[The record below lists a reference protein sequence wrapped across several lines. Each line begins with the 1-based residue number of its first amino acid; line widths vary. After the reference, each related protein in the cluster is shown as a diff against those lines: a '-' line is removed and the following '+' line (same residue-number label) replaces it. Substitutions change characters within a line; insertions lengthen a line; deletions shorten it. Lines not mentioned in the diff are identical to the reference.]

1 MRKDDCGLTPP
12 GGTLVDDVVKDTAA
26 MSPASP
32 SSGESRPSAGDT
44 TAAAA
49 TQPDGPAATE
59 SAPGTPAAAGPAGT
73 GDAPAGRL

>member
-49 TQPDGPAATE
+49 TQPDGPAATASE
-59 SAPGTPAAAGPAGT
+59 A
-73 GDAPAGRL
+73 